1 LSATSQEPEAP
12 AGQTAGYAR
21 ATGVLSIGLAVAGLI
36 TFAFFSLAS
45 HSLSAQSYTRIV
57 VLWSVMFIVICTIYR
72 PIEQLLSRTIA
83 HRRAS
88 GAAHDHPLRVPAAI
102 QIGFGMT
109 FVLTALLAREP
120 IQQGLFDG
128 SGALYWALIAGVTT
142 YGAAYFARGWLAGY
156 QRYTV
161 LGALVLFDA
170 IARVCFPL
178 AVVLGFP
185 LAVVLGI
192 GGEATV
198 ALGVAAA
205 PVLSLL
211 VVPLAFG
218 RRVATL
224 GEDHGS
230 PLAPAAD
237 AALEGPGAE
246 GAEEAYTDLT
256 LAHGAGF
263 AFAVLGIMLAEQAL
277 LNFPVL
283 AVNAVAG
290 DAALAGFVFNVLL
303 ISRAPLQLFQAVQ
316 LSLLPHLAGL
326 EATQGRQAFHHAV
339 WVTALAIGA
348 FTAAVAAGLALVGP
362 AVMSAVF
369 GSGFEYARG
378 GLVLMGL
385 GMGLHLFAGT
395 LNQAALARGRAGASS
410 LAWLGVAALFVAWLM
425 LAPVADLLLR
435 VQIGYFAA
443 TGLLSLALLVVVR
456 GHARRDAAADASIG
470 ARSAP
475 TAQRSTP

>member
-1 LSATSQEPEAP
+1 MSATAQDPDAP
-12 AGQTAGYAR
+12 ADQTAGYAR
-21 ATGVLSIGLAVAGLI
+21 ATGVLSAGIAAAGLT

-72 PIEQLLSRTIA
+72 PVEQLLSRTIA
-83 HRRAS
+83 QRRAS
-88 GAAHDHPLRVPAAI
+88 GASHHPLRVPAAI
-102 QIGFGMT
+102 QIGFGLT
-109 FVLTALLAREP
+109 FVLTALVAREP
-120 IQQGLFDG
+120 IQEGLFDG
-128 SGALYWALIAGVTT
+128 SAALYWALVAGVTT
-142 YGAAYFARGWLAGY
+142 YGAAYFARGWLAGHK
-156 QRYTV
+156 RYTV
-161 LGALVLFDA
+161 FGALVLFDA
-170 IARVCFPL
+170 LARVCFPL
-178 AVVLGFP
+178 AVALGF
-185 LAVVLGI
+185 

-205 PVLSLL
+205 PALSLL
-211 VVPLAFG
+211 ALPLAFG

-237 AALEGPGAE
+237 AALEGPAAE

-283 AVNAVAG
+283 TVNAVAG
-290 DAALAGFVFNVLL
+290 DAALAGLVFNVLL
-303 ISRAPLQLFQAVQ
+303 IARAPLQLFQAVQ

-326 EATQGRQAFHHAV
+326 EAVQGRQAFHHAV
-339 WVTALAIGA
+339 WVTALAIAA

-369 GSGFEYARG
+369 GGGFEYARG

-395 LNQAALARGRAGASS
+395 LNQAALARGLAGASA
-410 LAWLGVAALFVAWLM
+410 LAWLSVAALFVAWLL
-425 LAPVADLLLR
+425 LAPVPDQMLR
-435 VQIGYFAA
+435 VQIGYCAA
-443 TGLLSLALLVVVR
+443 TGLLSLALLAVVR
-456 GHARRDAAADASIG
+456 GGGALQREAALASAR
-470 ARSAP
+470 
-475 TAQRSTP
+475 

>member
-1 LSATSQEPEAP
+1 LSATSQEPEAS

-21 ATGVLSIGLAVAGLI
+21 ATGVLSIGLAIAGLV

-72 PIEQLLSRTIA
+72 PVEQLLSRTIA

-102 QIGFGMT
+102 QIGFGLV
-109 FVLTALLAREP
+109 FVVTALVARDP

-128 SGALYWALIAGVTT
+128 SAALYWALMAGVTT

-156 QRYTV
+156 KRYTV
-161 LGALVLFDA
+161 FGALVLFDA
-170 IARVCFPL
+170 VARVCFPL
-178 AVVLGFP
+178 AV
-185 LAVVLGI
+185 ALGI

-205 PVLSLL
+205 PALSLL

-218 RRVATL
+218 RRVATA
-224 GEDHGS
+224 GEEHGS

-283 AVNAVAG
+283 TVNAVAG
-290 DAALAGFVFNVLL
+290 DAALAGLVFNVLL
-303 ISRAPLQLFQAVQ
+303 IARAPLQLFQAVQ

-339 WVTALAIGA
+339 WVTALAIAA

-362 AVMSAVF
+362 AVMSVVF
-369 GSGFEYARG
+369 GGGFEYARG

-395 LNQAALARGRAGASS
+395 LNQAALARGRAAASS
-410 LAWLGVAALFVAWLM
+410 LAWLAVAGLFVTWL
-425 LAPVADLLLR
+425 LAAPVADQLLR
-435 VQIGYFAA
+435 VQIGYLGA

-456 GHARRDAAADASIG
+456 GHARRDPAAQAAVSG
-470 ARSAP
+470 PSAP
-475 TAQRSTP
+475 TARRSSP